1 MMRFLIDPDLLS
13 VFHAAAGRVGIAYC
27 GVPVPG
33 LIVTDDDAAWALECH
48 LDAMSAHDRLA
59 LIGKFLAARHDPTQ

>member
-27 GVPVPG
+27 GVFVPG
-33 LIVTDDDAAWALECH
+33 LTVAADDDPSWALEYH
-48 LDAMSAHDRLA
+48 LDELSAHDRLN
-59 LIGKFLAARHDPTQ
+59 LIGKFLAAWHPAQ